1 MAIANELTIN
11 ATASALDLAQTMFG
25 DGITVVSATYSGDP
39 TSVGIYSGALST
51 IPGIVPSDSG
61 VILSTG
67 DVTNFTNSSGTTDT
81 NTASNTGTDQAGGVD
96 GDAQLNT
103 LAGEATFDGAIL
115 SADFIPTGD
124 MLTMQFVFSSEEY
137 PEYVNA
143 GVNDSFGVW
152 VNGQFVEA
160 TISIAGNISIDTV
173 NQTSNQNLYRDNT
186 ADQFNTEMDGF
197 TYVLSFKASVTAGQ
211 VNTIKIGVADGG
223 DAIFDSNLLIMGD
236 SIQTF
241 ALAMDDTIQ
250 LTPNSSRTFDIL
262 ANDRDLSNGGLTITH
277 LNGTA
282 VVVGQTVTLA
292 TGEQVRL
299 NADGTVTVFSDA
311 DVGTNTLTY
320 SIVDSEGNTDVGYV
334 FVKTV
339 ATAGPDGIVEG
350 TAGAD
355 VIDGRYLGDP
365 DGDMVDANDGLG
377 VFGTV
382 GDDDYIMAGAGNDLV
397 TSGAANDI
405 IYAGTGDDTVF
416 GGVGDDWADLG
427 AGNDSYG
434 TYGADSAGNDTIYGG
449 AGDDSI
455 IGGAGEDVLKGGSGS
470 DTLSGGI
477 GNDTLS
483 GDADADQF
491 DISDDHGGDT
501 LYGGETTT
509 AGGSDNDR
517 IAFSNFLTSDGV
529 SITFT
534 GAEAGTY
541 GYSGGSSDTTGQFA
555 EIESLS
561 TTDNADQINA
571 AANTANA
578 TYSGNGGN
586 DSIIGGSGQETIYGG
601 SGSDTV
607 TAGSGD
613 DLVDLGDGNDS
624 FGGWTANDSGNDTIA
639 GGMGNDTINAGS
651 GNDSVM
657 GGDGNDMLYGSS
669 GDDTLIGDAGDD
681 RLYGGTGNDISY
693 GGAGNDTLQVVDS
706 DQGETLYGGAD
717 TDHVQF
723 STYSS
728 TSGVNVTL
736 TAGAGAGSFAYA
748 GTPGAGSFSEIESFG
763 LTEYGDSFDGS
774 ASTGAILVGAG
785 GGNDTLRGGLAA
797 DTLMGDAD
805 ADVIYGGAGDSV
817 IGGEG
822 VTTGS
827 DNDTLVLNYADV
839 ASISYDTS
847 NSESGTVIFYGGGTL
862 QFSQIENILY
872 AGPVDGTSASEGMG
886 AGYTDFNG
894 DQVDGTDGLNDTIFG
909 NAGNDTINAG
919 AGNDLVYGGSDS
931 DVILAQS
938 GNDTLYGDA
947 GDDTLQSGSGNDL
960 LNGGAGSD
968 LVQVYA
974 NAGNDT
980 VIGGESDET
989 GPGDILNLVTGT
1001 TAATVTFTGNETG
1014 SVSTGTTQASFS
1026 EIETIWTDEGNDT
1039 IDGTAT
1045 SSGLNL
1051 WSGGG
1056 DDSVIGGSGN
1066 DALNAGSGND
1076 SASMGA
1082 GQDTVDGGAGNDTLY
1097 GGAEADSLLGGDGA
1111 DLVDGGAGDDLLYGD
1126 APGQDT
1132 APAPGTF
1139 TFGLFAIN
1147 SGGMPIDNWVT
1158 YVNGT
1163 STFNGGADVTMVS
1176 VSDDETGFEDYG
1188 AGGNSPVDGGAPQLL
1203 TAPITITK
1211 IVSYNAGV
1219 PVYGDVTFPAGTPIY
1234 AVAQSDITNL
1244 TTGEAGNAWV
1254 IQIGSDNTNIF
1265 YGYDIAVHDGD
1276 QLNWLSDNG
1285 GAQTPMFADVT
1296 GLAYGDLVMAD
1307 GQPAHYNDTLSG
1319 GAGNDLIHGN
1329 IGDDDLDG
1337 GSGNDTLFGDDG
1349 ADSLLG
1355 GDDRDLIFGG
1365 IDDVVDGGEGGD
1377 DFDTLDL
1384 SAWGHAAT
1392 NILYD
1397 VNNPENGAVEF
1408 LDTGGNVIGTM
1419 TFANIEAVVA
1429 CFTPGA
1435 MILTD
1440 QGEIAVD
1447 DLQPGDRVL
1456 TRDHGYQPIRWIGRR
1471 DMTAVELLAE
1481 PRFNPVSIAAG
1492 ALGAGMPHRDM
1503 LVSPQHRIL
1512 ITGARSELLFGEHEI
1527 LVAAKHLVGQAGIE
1541 QRLSS
1546 GVSYLHILFDAHE
1559 IVRADGA
1566 WSESFRPGAQTLNGM
1581 EEGQRSE
1588 ILALFPELQTNI
1600 EAFPTARLALKGREA
1615 RVLIGA

>member
-11 ATASALDLAQTMFG
+11 ATASALDLAQTIFG
-25 DGITVVSATYSGDP
+25 EGITVVSAAYSGDP

-67 DVTNFTNSSGTTDT
+67 NVTNFTNASGTTDT
-81 NTASNTGTDQAGGVD
+81 NTASTTGTDQAGGVD
-96 GDAQLNT
+96 GDTQLNT

-137 PEYVNA
+137 PEYANA

-197 TYVLSFKASVTAGQ
+197 TYVLSFKAPVTAGQ

-223 DAIFDSNLLIMGD
+223 DAIYDSNLLIMGD

-241 ALAMDDTIQ
+241 ALAMDDTLQ

-299 NADGTVTVFSDA
+299 NAGGTVTVFSDA
-311 DVGTNTLTY
+311 DVGTNALTY

-355 VIDGRYLGDP
+355 AIDGRYLGDP

-416 GGVGDDWADLG
+416 GGGGDDWADLG

-449 AGDDSI
+449 AGDDSVT
-455 IGGAGEDVLKGGSGS
+455 GGA
-470 DTLSGGI
+470 
-477 GNDTLS
+477 
-483 GDADADQF
+483 
-491 DISDDHGGDT
+491 
-501 LYGGETTT
+501 
-509 AGGSDNDR
+509 
-517 IAFSNFLTSDGV
+517 
-529 SITFT
+529 
-534 GAEAGTY
+534 
-541 GYSGGSSDTTGQFA
+541 
-555 EIESLS
+555 
-561 TTDNADQINA
+561 
-571 AANTANA
+571 
-578 TYSGNGGN
+578 
-586 DSIIGGSGQETIYGG
+586 
-601 SGSDTV
+601 
-607 TAGSGD
+607 
-613 DLVDLGDGNDS
+613 
-624 FGGWTANDSGNDTIA
+624 
-639 GGMGNDTINAGS
+639 
-651 GNDSVM
+651 
-657 GGDGNDMLYGSS
+657 
-669 GDDTLIGDAGDD
+669 
-681 RLYGGTGNDISY
+681 
-693 GGAGNDTLQVVDS
+693 
-706 DQGETLYGGAD
+706 
-717 TDHVQF
+717 
-723 STYSS
+723 
-728 TSGVNVTL
+728 
-736 TAGAGAGSFAYA
+736 
-748 GTPGAGSFSEIESFG
+748 
-763 LTEYGDSFDGS
+763 
-774 ASTGAILVGAG
+774 
-785 GGNDTLRGGLAA
+785 
-797 DTLMGDAD
+797 
-805 ADVIYGGAGDSV
+805 
-817 IGGEG
+817 
-822 VTTGS
+822 
-827 DNDTLVLNYADV
+827 
-839 ASISYDTS
+839 
-847 NSESGTVIFYGGGTL
+847 
-862 QFSQIENILY
+862 
-872 AGPVDGTSASEGMG
+872 
-886 AGYTDFNG
+886 
-894 DQVDGTDGLNDTIFG
+894 
-909 NAGNDTINAG
+909 
-919 AGNDLVYGGSDS
+919 
-931 DVILAQS
+931 
-938 GNDTLYGDA
+938 
-947 GDDTLQSGSGNDL
+947 
-960 LNGGAGSD
+960 
-968 LVQVYA
+968 
-974 NAGNDT
+974 
-980 VIGGESDET
+980 
-989 GPGDILNLVTGT
+989 
-1001 TAATVTFTGNETG
+1001 
-1014 SVSTGTTQASFS
+1014 
-1026 EIETIWTDEGNDT
+1026 
-1039 IDGTAT
+1039 
-1045 SSGLNL
+1045 
-1051 WSGGG
+1051 
-1056 DDSVIGGSGN
+1056 GN

-1097 GGAEADSLLGGDGA
+1097 GGTEADSLLGGDGA

-1132 APAPGTF
+1132 VPAPGTF

-1296 GLAYGDLVMAD
+1296 GLAYSDLVMAD
-1307 GQPAHYNDTLSG
+1307 GQPANDNDTLSG

-1337 GSGNDTLFGDDG
+1337 GSGNDTLLGDDG

-1397 VNNPENGAVEF
+1397 VNNPENGTVEF
-1408 LDTGGNVIGTM
+1408 LDPGGNVIGTM
-1419 TFANIEAVVA
+1419 TFSNIEAVVA

-1440 QGEIAVD
+1440 QGEIAVE

-1456 TRDHGYQPIRWIGRR
+1456 TRDHGYQPIRWVGRR
-1471 DMTAVELLAE
+1471 DLTAVELLSE

-1527 LVAAKHLVGQAGIE
+1527 LVAAKHLVGQAGIT

-1566 WSESFRPGAQTLNGM
+1566 WSESFQPGAQTLNGM
-1581 EEGQRSE
+1581 EDGQRAE
-1588 ILALFPELQTNI
+1588 IMALFPELHTNI
-1600 EAFPTARLALKGREA
+1600 EAFSTARLALKGREA